1 MFYGNE
7 TVSLSNNGFYS
18 MDEFLRTLH
27 SGRADNRL
35 INASMVEGIPE
46 FGGYSVPEE
55 YGAFLMDKS
64 LENEI
69 IRPRATV
76 WAMEAK
82 QRKYQPSMEQTEP
95 ITYSRYLRR
104 MAGGRQTGTRK
115 TAKLRLIQL
124 KAKKLACFSQAS
136 NELIADGMFL
146 KKCLQGH
153 LLKAWAGTWTMP
165 LSMEPVKASLLV
177 L

>member
-1 MFYGNE
+1 
-7 TVSLSNNGFYS
+7 

-64 LENEI
+64 LENESSV
-69 IRPRATV
+69 PEQQYGQ
-76 WAMEAK
+76 WEAK
-82 QRKYQPSMEQTEP
+82 QKSTAFDGADRTNH
-95 ITYSRYLRR
+95 LF
-104 MAGGRQTGTRK
+104 GGISGEWLEEGQTGTRK

-136 NELIADGMFL
+136 NELIADGMSFEE
-146 KKCLQGH
+146 CLPER
-153 LLKAWAGTWTMP
+153 LLKAWLVHGLCLYQWNGEGQP
-165 LSMEPVKASLLV
+165 LGIINDRH
-177 L
+177 